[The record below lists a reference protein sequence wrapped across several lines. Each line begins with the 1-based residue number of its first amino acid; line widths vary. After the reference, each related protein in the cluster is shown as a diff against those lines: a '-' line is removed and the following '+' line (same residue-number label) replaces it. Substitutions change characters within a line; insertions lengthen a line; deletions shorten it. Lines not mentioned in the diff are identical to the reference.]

1 MNHINKKMKRAFSFF
16 AEHVEYM
23 WHLFL
28 KTNDALIITDEDE
41 VIVMV
46 NPSYELMTG
55 YTFEEALGRRPNIL
69 KSHLTPRKT
78 YQQMKVALKEKGS
91 WTGELI
97 NSKKDGTIFHAE
109 QTITKITHEQETYFI
124 GIMRD
129 VTDKVE
135 RQKEIHQLAYY
146 DQLTGL
152 PNHLYAKDMIESQL
166 AVNDLPYAFMLFNI
180 DRFKYINDGYGH
192 DAGDRI
198 ILEMAN
204 RLSDLFNDQ
213 GLVGRF
219 SGDTFIVFIQK
230 DMDEAQLMN
239 ELQHQLL
246 KMRHHPF
253 EIKNDALYLTLSG
266 GVRFSTETTVTVEKL
281 IKHAEQA
288 MYQAKQEGR
297 NTVRLFKQS
306 NSSELLTRLGLVH
319 ELNQALEQQA
329 FIVYYQPQYS
339 FKQQKVTGV
348 EALVRWCHQERGVL
362 TPFHF
367 LNEAEEFGLLSQIDQ
382 LVMKQA
388 FCQTKAWQDEGYTD
402 LEVSVNMSYHLF
414 NQVNVVDVMKQLI
427 RESGLMPE
435 FICIEITESIALNQV
450 MHAFDTIKAFQAL
463 GVKVALDDFG
473 TGYSSLSQLRNF
485 TFDRVKVDQAFI
497 RESTG
502 EDMDAKFVEAII
514 HMAKLFGFDVV
525 IEGIE
530 TFNQLV
536 FVRNNY
542 ADKAQG
548 YLIQKPVSKEQVQL
562 DLKFDDRT
570 YHQS

>member
-1 MNHINKKMKRAFSFF
+1 MNDTNEKMKRAFAFF
-16 AEHVEYM
+16 SEHGEYM

-28 KTNDALIITDEDE
+28 QTNDALTITDEDE
-41 VIVMV
+41 SIVMV
-46 NPSYELMTG
+46 NPSYEMMTG
-55 YTFEEALGRRPNIL
+55 YTFDDALGKRPSML
-69 KSHLTPRKT
+69 KSHLTPRTT
-78 YQQMKVALKEKGS
+78 YQEMKRALKEKGS

-97 NSKKDGTIFHAE
+97 NSKKDGTIFYAE
-109 QTITKITHEQETYFI
+109 QTITKITHENETYFI
-124 GIMRD
+124 SIMRD

-152 PNHLYAKDMIESQL
+152 PNHVYAKELIADQIAS
-166 AVNDLPYAFMLFNI
+166 NDWPFAFMLFNI

-192 DAGDRI
+192 DAGDRA
-198 ILEMAN
+198 ILEMAK
-204 RLSDLFNDQ
+204 RLSRLFTDQ

-230 DMDEAQLMN
+230 EMTEGDLMN
-239 ELQHQLL
+239 ELHHQLL
-246 KMRHHPF
+246 KIRHQPF
-253 EIKNDALYLTLSG
+253 NIEGDTLYLTLSG
-266 GVRFSTETTVTVEKL
+266 GVRFSTGTEDMIEQL

-288 MYQAKQEGR
+288 MYQAKREGR

-306 NSSELLTRLGLVH
+306 NSRELLNRLGLVH
-319 ELNQALEQQA
+319 ELNQALEHEE

-339 FKQQKVTGV
+339 FKRQKVTGV
-348 EALVRWCHQERGVL
+348 EALVRWDHKDRGIL
-362 TPFHF
+362 TPYHF
-367 LNEAEEFGLLSQIDQ
+367 LSEAEEFGLLSQIDQ
-382 LVMKQA
+382 QVMKQA
-388 FCQTKAWQDEGYTD
+388 FNQTKIWHDEGYTD

-414 NQVNVVDVMKQLI
+414 NQVNVVDIVDQLI
-427 RESGLMPE
+427 HDSGLAPTS
-435 FICIEITESIALNQV
+435 ICIEITESIALNQV
-450 MHAFDTIKAFQAL
+450 THASDTIKAFQAL

-485 TFDRVKVDQAFI
+485 TFDRIKVDQAFI

-548 YLIQKPVSKEQVQL
+548 YLIQKPVPTEQVQL
-562 DLKFDDRT
+562 ALKFDDI
-570 YHQS
+570 SKDE

>member
-1 MNHINKKMKRAFSFF
+1 MNHINTKMKRAFAFF

-28 KTNDALIITDEDE
+28 ETNDALIITDEDE

-46 NPSYELMTG
+46 NPSYEMMTG
-55 YTFEEALGRRPNIL
+55 FSFEEALGRRPSML
-69 KSHLTPRKT
+69 KSHLTPRET
-78 YQQMKVALKEKGS
+78 YDNMKQALREKGS

-97 NSKKDGTIFHAE
+97 NSKKDGAIFYAE
-109 QTITKITHEQETYFI
+109 QTITKITHDKETYFI

-152 PNHLYAKDMIESQL
+152 PNHVYAKEMIQEQIASH
-166 AVNDLPYAFMLFNI
+166 DLPFAFMLFNI

-192 DAGDRI
+192 DAGDKV
-198 ILEMAN
+198 ILEMAK
-204 RLSDLFNDQ
+204 RLSYLFKDQ
-213 GLVGRF
+213 GIIGRF

-230 DMDEAQLMN
+230 AMDEGQLMN
-239 ELQHQLL
+239 ELHHQLL
-246 KMRHHPF
+246 TMKHRPF
-253 EIKNDALYLTLSG
+253 QVEGDTLYLTLSG
-266 GVRFSTETTVTVEKL
+266 GVRFSMEKEDTIEQL

-288 MYQAKQEGR
+288 MYQAKREGR
-297 NTVRLFKQS
+297 NTVRIFRKS
-306 NSSELLTRLGLVH
+306 NSGKLLTRLGLVH
-319 ELNQALEQQA
+319 KLNQALEQEE

-339 FKQQKVTGV
+339 FKRQKVTGV
-348 EALVRWCHQERGVL
+348 EALVRWNHKERGVL
-362 TPFHF
+362 TPYHF
-367 LNEAEEFGLLSQIDQ
+367 LSEAEEFGLLSQIDQ

-388 FCQTKAWQDEGYTD
+388 FNHTKAWHDQGFTD

-414 NQVNVVDVMKQLI
+414 NQVNVVGVVNQLI
-427 RESGLMPE
+427 QESGLKPTS
-435 FICIEITESIALNQV
+435 ICIEITESIALNQV
-450 MHAFDTIKAFQAL
+450 THAYDTIKAFQAL

-473 TGYSSLSQLRNF
+473 TGYSNLSQLRNF
-485 TFDRVKVDQAFI
+485 TFDRIKVDQAFI

-502 EDMDAKFVEAII
+502 EDMDAEFVEAII

-548 YLIQKPVSKEQVQL
+548 YLIQKPAPKEQVQL
-562 DLKFDDRT
+562 GLTFDDIS
-570 YHQS
+570 HDI

>member
-1 MNHINKKMKRAFSFF
+1 MNDINKKMKRAFAFF

-28 KTNDALIITDEDE
+28 QTNDALIITDEDE

-46 NPSYELMTG
+46 NPSYEMMTG
-55 YTFEEALGRRPNIL
+55 YSFEYAIGKRPSIL
-69 KSHLTPRKT
+69 KSHLTPRAT
-78 YQQMKVALKEKGS
+78 YDEMKLALKEKGS

-97 NSKKDGTIFHAE
+97 NSKKDGTIFYAE
-109 QTITKITHEQETYFI
+109 QTITKLTHENETYFI

-135 RQKEIHQLAYY
+135 RQKQIHQLAYY

-152 PNHLYAKDMIESQL
+152 PNLIYAKELIESQII
-166 AVNDLPYAFMLFNI
+166 DHDEPFAFMLFNI

-192 DAGDRI
+192 DAGDRV
-198 ILEMAN
+198 ILEMAK
-204 RLSDLFNDQ
+204 RLSHAFNDH

-219 SGDTFIVFIQK
+219 SGDTFIAFIQK
-230 DMDEAQLMN
+230 DMDEGQLMN
-239 ELQHQLL
+239 QLHHQLL
-246 KMRHHPF
+246 KMKHQPF
-253 EIKNDALYLTLSG
+253 QVEGDTLYLTLSG
-266 GVRFSTETTVTVEKL
+266 GVRFSTETEDTIEQL

-288 MYQAKQEGR
+288 MYQAKHEGR
-297 NTVRLFKQS
+297 NTIRLFKQS
-306 NSSELLTRLGLVH
+306 NSGELLTRLGLVH
-319 ELNQALEQQA
+319 ELNQALEQEA

-339 FKQQKVTGV
+339 FKRQKVTGV
-348 EALVRWCHQERGVL
+348 EALVRWDHKERGIL
-362 TPFHF
+362 TPYHF
-367 LNEAEEFGLLSQIDQ
+367 LSEAEEFGLLSQIDQ
-382 LVMKQA
+382 QVMKQA
-388 FCQTKAWQDEGYTD
+388 FTQTKIWQDQGLAD

-414 NQVNVVDVMKQLI
+414 NQVNVIDVVSQLI
-427 RESGLMPE
+427 RESGLKPE
-435 FICIEITESIALNQV
+435 SICIEITESIALNQV
-450 MHAFDTIKAFQAL
+450 THAHDTIKAFQAL

-485 TFDRVKVDQAFI
+485 TFDRIKVDQAFI

-548 YLIQKPVSKEQVQL
+548 YLIQKPAPADEVQL
-562 DLKFDDRT
+562 GLKFEEKAYDE
-570 YHQS
+570 